1 MQRSMGGW
9 LQTWYRSGG
18 IASAS
23 AATTAVHT
31 QAGVRGRTE
40 GYIHHLHVGSP
51 YRPMGGFGP
60 WHAMEKPLEP
70 PWRRCGGAAA
80 DFLASG
86 VLAPARLGHKA
97 SKRHEA
103 RRLKARGYEP
113 ILTGTRFCLLK
124 RPENLTE
131 SQEVKLVELLKYN
144 LRA

>member
-1 MQRSMGGW
+1 M
-9 LQTWYRSGG
+9 
-18 IASAS
+18 
-23 AATTAVHT
+23 
-31 QAGVRGRTE
+31 
-40 GYIHHLHVGSP
+40 
-51 YRPMGGFGP
+51 
-60 WHAMEKPLEP
+60 EP
-70 PWRRCGGAAA
+70 PWRRYGGAAA

-97 SKRHEA
+97 SKRREA

-144 LRA
+144 LRAVRAYLLKEDFQLFCDYVSPPWLASSWTAGAPGRCDPSSTP